1 MKKGQSMKN
10 ETKPNQRNKRN
21 AGQHESKRIH
31 FEFTCP
37 TAESVAIAG
46 TFNEWQPNATP
57 MIALGQGRWAKD
69 LALPPGDYEYC
80 LVVDGQWT
88 PDPQATETV
97 PNPFGGRNS
106 ILKVYRSPEAA
117 HLADAE
123 NLPLKNITRQKTRKI

>member
-1 MKKGQSMKN
+1 MKN
-10 ETKPNQRNKRN
+10 ETKLNQRNKRN
-21 AGQHESKRIH
+21 ASQHESKRIH
-31 FEFTCP
+31 FEFASP

-97 PNPFGGRNS
+97 PNPFGVVNS
-106 ILKVYRSPEAA
+106 VRKVG
-117 HLADAE
+117 
-123 NLPLKNITRQKTRKI
+123 NGG